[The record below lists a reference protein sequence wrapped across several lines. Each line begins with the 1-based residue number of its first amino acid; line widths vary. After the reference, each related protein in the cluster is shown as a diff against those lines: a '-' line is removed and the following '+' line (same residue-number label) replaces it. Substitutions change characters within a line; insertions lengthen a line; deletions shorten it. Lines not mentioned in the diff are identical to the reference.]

1 MTVQSKDSL
10 IFKEKQYSINANLSY
25 LDLLKHLDIEKYRA
39 KSSRNWR
46 GYTAQF
52 IIRNNFLCLNEI
64 FLHNDEEQDRIEQT
78 LQKFYSKYEDGRI
91 EWLNDVIIL
100 NEDDENEPIRIILEI
115 SKGSLSQ
122 VLYCNV
128 EEFEELEKTQFKN
141 FIRSDEY
148 KRKIEFYLS
157 MNDEK
162 NAFFTEEK
170 VVGFM
175 GKNIFSYSTKLY

>member
-10 IFKEKQYSINANLSY
+10 IFKGKRYSINANLSD

-39 KSSRNWR
+39 ESSRNWR
-46 GYTAQF
+46 GYSAQF
-52 IIRNNFLCLNEI
+52 IIRNNFFCLNEI
-64 FLHNDEEQDRIEQT
+64 FLHNDDEQGKIEQT

-91 EWLNDVIIL
+91 DWLNDIIIL
-100 NEDDENEPIRIILEI
+100 DEDNTIRIILEI
-115 SKGSLSQ
+115 SNGSLSQ
-122 VLYCNV
+122 VLYCNE

-141 FIRSDEY
+141 FIGSDEY

-157 MNDEK
+157 MNDQK

-170 VVGFM
+170 IVGFM
-175 GKNIFSYSTKLY
+175 EKNIFSYSTKLY